1 MTEPEPPA
9 LPPPETPEDPAP
21 PPSPQ
26 HAARRDRLAW
36 LSGAGFLILAA
47 AVIWVWLN
55 PFHEP
60 PAATPVDA
68 LAQPLANLEARM
80 ARLEQ
85 RPAAAP
91 SPSGPIPD
99 LGPLTARMA
108 ALEQRPGPN
117 LAPLEARIAA
127 LEAKPTADS
136 QLAGRIDALSAR
148 ADSLETALR
157 AAQSDLA
164 RRLDADEARIA
175 TAERNAGQV
184 STLADRLGRLGR
196 VQAAQLAL
204 DAGQKLGDM
213 PGAPPALTRFANAA
227 PPTEAT
233 LRLAFPQAAREAL
246 AAARPPSEDKPLLA
260 RLWDETQDLVTVRQ
274 GDRVLVGDP
283 AAGVLER
290 ARAALNA
297 GDLSGAI
304 AAVAALSGPPA
315 QAMAPW
321 LTDARALLD
330 ARAALA
336 EWAAHA

>member
-9 LPPPETPEDPAP
+9 TPPPETPEDPVP
-21 PPSPQ
+21 PPPP
-26 HAARRDRLAW
+26 HEAARRDRLAW

-47 AVIWVWLN
+47 ALVWAWLN

-68 LAQPLANLEARM
+68 FAQPLANLEARM

-85 RPAAAP
+85 RPAATPTPA
-91 SPSGPIPD
+91 GQVPD
-99 LGPLTARMA
+99 LGPLTARVA
-108 ALEQRPGPN
+108 ALEQRQSPN

-127 LEAKPTADS
+127 LEARPPADS

-148 ADSLETALR
+148 ADSLETALHTV
-157 AAQSDLA
+157 QSDLA
-164 RRLDADEARIA
+164 RRLDTDEARIA
-175 TAERNAGQV
+175 TAERNASQI
-184 STLADRLGRLGR
+184 TALADRVGRAAH

-204 DAGQKLGDM
+204 STGQKLGDI
-213 PGAPPALTRFANAA
+213 PGAPPALARFANAT

-233 LRLAFPQAAREAL
+233 LKLAFPQAAREAL
-246 AAARPPSEDKPLLA
+246 AAAKPPAEGKPLLA

-290 ARAALNA
+290 ARAALAA
-297 GDLSGAI
+297 GDLGGAV
-304 AAVAALSGPPA
+304 AAVATLSGPPA
-315 QAMAPW
+315 QAMAGW
-321 LTDARALLD
+321 LADARALLD